1 MQPKDK
7 DILRAI
13 KMTMSNTRGKTE
25 KRLDETKMMR
35 PYRMSKRKGEATV
48 LCLYHC
54 DVRYV
59 SVQAEIQM
67 FTVA

>member
-13 KMTMSNTRGKTE
+13 KMTMSNTRGKTG
-25 KRLDETKMMR
+25 KRLDETKINLK

-48 LCLYHC
+48 LFVFIIVMS
-54 DVRYV
+54 D
-59 SVQAEIQM
+59 M
-67 FTVA
+67 